1 VIRSTSITELIGGS
15 YEAFN
20 GKTELLDA
28 VLTNDWDDIPLAPGE
43 APGRV
48 GLRAA
53 IEGIHKV

>member
-1 VIRSTSITELIGGS
+1 MSTSITELIGGF

-43 APGRV
+43 APGRA
-48 GLRAA
+48 GLRVA